1 MIFKRRDPRPLLLA
15 VTEAIYPR
23 RGWWRAVMYVV
34 LRLRRLPDPPHRIGR
49 GVAAGVFIS
58 FSPLF
63 GFHLIGAW
71 LIALAIRGNVIAALL
86 ATFFGNPVTYPI
98 FAYFSVWLG
107 HWMLGMHT
115 SLGMAE
121 IVDTFKVA
129 SVEFWDNIKAI
140 FTAAPTGWAGMR
152 SFFHTLFLPYLLG
165 SLPTGL
171 AAAVASHY
179 MTLPLVDAYKKRRT
193 KKLRERVEKLRQIE
207 AGLPADAK
215 RAGSAPKGPLE
226 GSGDRWR
233 HR

>member
-1 MIFKRRDPRPLLLA
+1 MIFKRRDPRPLHLTL
-15 VTEAIYPR
+15 TEAIYPR
-23 RGWWRAVMYVV
+23 RGWRRAVMYVV
-34 LRLRRLPDPPHRIGR
+34 HRLRRLPDPPHRIGR

-115 SLGMAE
+115 GLGMAE

-129 SVEFWDNIKAI
+129 SVEFWDNVKAI
-140 FTAAPTGWAGMR
+140 FTAAPTVWTGMR
-152 SFFHTLFLPYLLG
+152 SFLTRRFL
-165 SLPTGL
+165 
-171 AAAVASHY
+171 
-179 MTLPLVDAYKKRRT
+179 
-193 KKLRERVEKLRQIE
+193 
-207 AGLPADAK
+207 
-215 RAGSAPKGPLE
+215 
-226 GSGDRWR
+226 
-233 HR
+233 